1 MTKLLIWITCI
12 VVLTIHW
19 NDFIAFVPKML
30 EITQTIIEGE
40 NKCQ

>member
-19 NDFIAFVPKML
+19 NDFIGTVPKML
-30 EITQTIIEGE
+30 EITKTIIEGV
-40 NKCQ
+40 K